1 MRTRLPILLAIT
13 VLIAVTVGLGYQL
26 QQLRSQVEAL
36 SVQIDGLRESSA
48 ALAELQQSGGVESPA
63 VRDNGQERTTPN
75 VRVIRDDGTSPI
87 GVPWSVERAMLIE
100 GIQKQQ
106 QDQPRHD
113 IRLLPNYQPS
123 APKLNR

>member
-1 MRTRLPILLAIT
+1 MKNRLLVILLFVA
-13 VLIAVTVGLGYQL
+13 LFAVTVGLGYQL

-87 GVPWSVERAMLIE
+87 GVPWSVERAMLHE
-100 GIQKQQ
+100 GNQFQQ
-106 QDQPRHD
+106 QNLQ
-113 IRLLPNYQPS
+113 YFSPS
-123 APKLNR
+123 QGEIKVIPDK